1 MNGLEHDD
9 ALERRLRTIGAE
21 PQPPLPGSMSSYLH
35 QLPQA
40 HPVSS
45 SRIAR
50 HRQVPAT
57 PPGSISIADSPR
69 ARTSGSSLQVIA
81 GIAAALVLAV
91 AGGLM
96 FAVLHEAGPE
106 VASQPA
112 GMTVPSNELW
122 TGLEWHDITA
132 TSDGLFATDPWS
144 SGTTSSSV
152 VTWPG
157 GLAATSGDGLWI
169 SPDGRTWRLVVAGP
183 QYVKFLGSLDGRLI
197 AITDPVASCEETA
210 VGPCL
215 TTGRIWSS
223 QNGQDWTSEL
233 LPFQGSVMS
242 LTISSGA
249 AVISVEAI
257 SGADPIGPRLL
268 YVSVDG
274 TSWRQA
280 SMPSD
285 MSASVDLRV
294 VPTTA
299 GFMALGEASL
309 TDPSSA
315 EFWAS
320 ADGLSWSNLSP
331 AMPDRQAQISGVFQG
346 LLGLSSPG
354 LMGTEGLH
362 SRDGVTW
369 VADQDQVVS
378 ALGGM
383 NQALSDGLR
392 VLVVGDWNSE
402 FFVSLGDGHWRPAR
416 SGRRHKQPA
425 RWRPGLAAAY
435 RGSVRGRRQAVLRA
449 GDRRFARS
457 GNASPGA
464 DDHGAAHADAAGRP
478 VAADQP
484 PVGNPGAHQPADAR
498 ACRIVARPVPR
509 SFSMKRSPRS
519 SWVCRLCFRPDAELR
534 ARRSE

>member
-1 MNGLEHDD
+1 M
-9 ALERRLRTIGAE
+9 
-21 PQPPLPGSMSSYLH
+21 P
-35 QLPQA
+35 
-40 HPVSS
+40 
-45 SRIAR
+45 AR
-50 HRQVPAT
+50 PS
-57 PPGSISIADSPR
+57 GSISIADRPR
-69 ARTSGSSLQVIA
+69 ARTSGSSLKVIA
-81 GIAAALVLAV
+81 GIAAALVLTV
-91 AGGLM
+91 AGGVM
-96 FAVLHEAGPE
+96 FAALREAGPGA
-106 VASQPA
+106 ASQPA
-112 GMTVPSNELW
+112 GTPVPSKELW

-169 SPDGRTWRLVVAGP
+169 SPDGRTWRLVAGP
-183 QYVKFLGSLDGRLI
+183 QYVKLLGSLDGRLI

-210 VGPCL
+210 AGSCL

-233 LPFQGSVMS
+233 LPFQGSAMS
-242 LTISSGA
+242 LTVSSGA

-257 SGADPIGPRLL
+257 SAADPIGPRVL

-299 GFMALGEASL
+299 GFMALGETSL

-320 ADGLSWSNLSP
+320 ADGLTWSNLSP

-369 VADQDQVVS
+369 IADQDQALS

-383 NQALSDGLR
+383 NQELSDGKR

-402 FFVSLGDGHWRPAR
+402 FFVSLGDGHWLRLDQGGDIGSLPGGGQAWLLPTGVLYEGGGRLFFGQASAGPPVQGTLRPAPTITEPPT
-416 SGRRHKQPA
+416 STPPAGQSQPTN
-425 RWRPGLAAAY
+425 P
-435 RGSVRGRRQAVLRA
+435 GSVIPAPTSQPTLAPA
-449 GDRRFARS
+449 GS
-457 GNASPGA
+457 
-464 DDHGAAHADAAGRP
+464 
-478 VAADQP
+478 
-484 PVGNPGAHQPADAR
+484 
-498 ACRIVARPVPR
+498 
-509 SFSMKRSPRS
+509 
-519 SWVCRLCFRPDAELR
+519 
-534 ARRSE
+534 